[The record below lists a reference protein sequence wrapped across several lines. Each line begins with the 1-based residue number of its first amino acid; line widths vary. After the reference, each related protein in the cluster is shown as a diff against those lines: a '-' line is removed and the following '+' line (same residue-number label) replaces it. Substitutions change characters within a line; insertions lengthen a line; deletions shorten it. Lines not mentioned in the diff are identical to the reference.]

1 MATKVTQVC
10 DVCGKDT
17 DVETGR
23 FTITVGGKEVEADL
37 CATHRRPI
45 ETLLASLKVEPTRVG
60 RSSAVDAAKR
70 VTAKRAAKKTAAK
83 KSPAPRRTKAAPDP
97 RAVRAWAASHG
108 VDVAPK
114 GMIPKAVVLQFQ
126 EAGN

>member
-1 MATKVTQVC
+1 MATKVTLIC

-17 DVETGR
+17 DQDGR
-23 FTITVGGKEVEADL
+23 YTITSSGKETEVDL
-37 CATHRRPI
+37 CTQHRRPI
-45 ETLLASLKVEPTRVG
+45 ESLLSSVDVQPVRVG
-60 RSSAVDAAKR
+60 RSPAVDAAKR

-108 VDVAPK
+108 VDVASK
-114 GMIPKAVVLQFQ
+114 GMIPKSVVLQFQ